1 NPSGFCVAFYC
12 PRILIRLRRQHVARS
27 IEAIITPETGK
38 LLREA
43 REARNLSIED
53 AASRLKLH
61 PQYIMSMEAGDLRKL
76 PPGPYRKAFLYE
88 YAKFLRVKPESL
100 AAEIA
105 EEENMISQAV
115 SAVPGVAKKVGRR
128 AARTTESA

>member
-1 NPSGFCVAFYC
+1 M
-12 PRILIRLRRQHVARS
+12 ARS

-76 PPGPYRKAFLYE
+76 VETREAGPL
-88 YAKFLRVKPESL
+88 P
-100 AAEIA
+100 
-105 EEENMISQAV
+105 
-115 SAVPGVAKKVGRR
+115 
-128 AARTTESA
+128 AR